1 MEDQAGSSTAS
12 PARDD
17 PRPDYGNRPVRNDKI
32 KQSAQIIFEA
42 FLGYNEEFRRISR
55 RARSRFEKRQWK
67 EGQQDTV
74 ERIDLYE
81 QWINAALK
89 QLHKSLGD
97 DLEDKSIWAEIK
109 TEYSHLIQP
118 YLDSEFMKTFYSSIT
133 RRVFSTLGVDAS
145 VEYIALDIKPTAKVE
160 TPAPS
165 HVLHYRGSTRFLFD
179 ELLGFYSFAVPYR
192 NIDRSVRYI
201 AAEVDAYWRSVAGDK
216 PLRKVQV
223 LEPVFYQST
232 RAYIVGHLEGG
243 DLHVPMAI
251 ALQNTDNGLLV
262 DTVLLSESEVSMLFS
277 FTRSYFHADLSTVA
291 DAIVYLKTLMPRKP
305 TSELYTVLGRAK
317 QGKTER
323 YRSFFHHLGESNDKL
338 IQAPGEKGM
347 VMAVFT
353 LPSYDIVFK
362 VIRDRFAYPKTTS
375 PQEVKAK
382 YSLVFK
388 HDRAGRLVDAQ
399 EFRQLEFPL
408 DRFAPELL
416 DELLGE
422 AAETCKIAGN
432 DLLVDHCY
440 VERQLTPLN
449 LYLNNAPP
457 EAKKLAVIDYGQSIR
472 DLAATNIFPGD
483 LLSKNFGVTRHG
495 RVIFYDYDELCLI
508 TDCRFRDMPKAD
520 SYEDE
525 MRAGAWFYVGED
537 DVFPEQFLTFL
548 GLDEEGKRIFAE
560 YHEEL
565 MSADWWRSIQT
576 RLRNDE
582 VIEIVP
588 YSKLRPAVSLA
599 AGTKNA
605 RV

>member
-1 MEDQAGSSTAS
+1 MREEQ
-12 PARDD
+12 
-17 PRPDYGNRPVRNDKI
+17 V

-55 RARSRFEKRQWK
+55 RAVSRFENRQWK

-74 ERIDLYE
+74 ERIELYE
-81 QWINAALK
+81 QWILAALEQIRK
-89 QLHKSLGD
+89 ALGSE
-97 DLEDKSIWAEIK
+97 LEDKAIWAEIK
-109 TEYSHLIQP
+109 KEFSQLIQP

-133 RRVFSTLGVDAS
+133 RRVFSTLGVDAR
-145 VEYIALDIKPTAKVE
+145 VEYIALDIRPTAKVE

-165 HVLHYRGSTRFLFD
+165 HSLHFRGSTRFLID
-179 ELLGFYSFAVPYR
+179 ELLGFYSFNVPYR

-201 AAEVDAYWRSVAGDK
+201 AAEIDNHWRSVAGNR
-216 PLRKVQV
+216 PLRKVQA

-232 RAYIVGHLEGG
+232 RAYIVGHLEGD
-243 DLHVPMAI
+243 DLRVPMAI
-251 ALQNTDNGLLV
+251 ALQNTDNSLLV

-277 FTRSYFHADLSTVA
+277 FTRSYFHVDLSTVA

-323 YRSFFHHLGESNDKL
+323 YRSFFHHLGESDDKL

-362 VIRDRFAYPKTTS
+362 VIRDRFAYPKTSS

-382 YSLVFK
+382 YNLVFK

-399 EFRQLEFPL
+399 EFRRLEFPL
-408 DRFAPELL
+408 QRFAPELL

-422 AAETCKIAGN
+422 AAATCKIAG
-432 DLLVDHCY
+432 DFLLVEHCY
-440 VERQLTPLN
+440 VERQLSPLN
-449 LYLNNAPP
+449 IYLRETSA
-457 EAKKLAVIDYGQSIR
+457 EAKKLAVIDYGQAIR

-508 TDCRFRDMPKAD
+508 TDCRFREMPQAR

-525 MRAGAWFYVGED
+525 MRSDGWFYVGED

-548 GLDEEGKRIFAE
+548 GLDEEVKQIFAE
-560 YHEEL
+560 YHGEL
-565 MSADWWRSIQT
+565 MSAEWWRNLQT
-576 RLRNDE
+576 RLRADE

-588 YSKLRPAVSLA
+588 YSKLRPTVSLA
-599 AGTKNA
+599 SG
-605 RV
+605 